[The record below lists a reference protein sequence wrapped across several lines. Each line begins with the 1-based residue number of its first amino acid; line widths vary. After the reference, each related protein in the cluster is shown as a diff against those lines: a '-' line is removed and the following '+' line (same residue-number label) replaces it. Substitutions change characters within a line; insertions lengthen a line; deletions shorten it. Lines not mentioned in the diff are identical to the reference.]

1 MIHSKAII
9 YEKYGTPL
17 FVDEIK
23 VGDPKPYEV
32 VVKMYASGIC
42 GSQLMN
48 LNNSKAANPEI
59 LGHEGTGVVMKAG
72 KNVAH
77 VQEGDQVLVSWMPY
91 GADENTEYFKW
102 CESVEWKGRTLKT
115 LIFTWAE
122 HTIMHSQFVSK
133 MEEGFEKYTT
143 SILGCAGIAGY
154 GTVMKTVNI
163 LTGNSVAVFVTA
175 TV

>member
-32 VVKMYASGIC
+32 VLKMYASGIC

-48 LNNSKAANPEI
+48 LNNSKSANPEI

-77 VQEGDQVLVSWMPY
+77 VKEGDQVLISWMPY
-91 GADENTEYFKW
+91 GADENTEYLEW
-102 CESVEWKGRTLKT
+102 CESVEWKGENLKT

-133 MEEGFEKYTT
+133 LDSKKGAKWGHLACVDCINLISF
-143 SILGCAGIAGY
+143 
-154 GTVMKTVNI
+154 
-163 LTGNSVAVFVTA
+163 
-175 TV
+175 